1 MVIRFY
7 DFAFNLKH
15 IEPKFVS
22 SSWRVCYNAEGTFE
36 AHFPTESE
44 VLSLVANS
52 KYLVAVQGDFAAV
65 ITGYEAREDFTVYGR
80 TCNWILKKRLVL
92 PFESSNV
99 FSGKFACDTVS
110 EAFSDVSNFGVS
122 AASYGQII
130 SYAKDNISTL
140 YDVVRE
146 SLNMGSIGHT
156 VRFDTKNKK
165 WVFAT
170 IRSKETDLMVSE
182 SLKNASDTAITADI
196 LDLADSGYY
205 KKRTENSDGSVSEKF
220 TLLSAGAKTG
230 IYRWEAI
237 LSGSSEN
244 EAKAVLKS
252 KKENSELALSTH
264 GIFYGKDYSLGDI
277 VRVQIVKGTLK
288 KTAKRRIS
296 GVNVRYSGSA
306 KFEEPIF
313 EEV

>member
-7 DFAFNLKH
+7 NFAFKLKH

-22 SSWRVCYNAEGTFE
+22 SSWKVCYNAEGTFE
-36 AHFPTESE
+36 AHFPIESE
-44 VLSLVANS
+44 VLSLVAQN
-52 KYLVAVQGDFAAV
+52 KYLVAVQGEFAAI
-65 ITGYEAREDFTVYGR
+65 ITGYEAREDFAVYGR

-92 PFESSNV
+92 PFESTNV
-99 FSGKFACDTVS
+99 YSGKFACDTVS
-110 EAFSDVSNFGVS
+110 GAFSDVPNFKVS
-122 AASYGQII
+122 AESYGKII
-130 SYAKDNISTL
+130 SYAKDGISTV
-140 YDVVRE
+140 YDVIKE

-156 VRFDTKNKK
+156 VRFDTQNKR
-165 WVFAT
+165 WIFAT
-170 IRSKETDLMVSE
+170 VSSKETDLMVSE

-205 KKRTENSDGSVSEKF
+205 KKRTENTDGSLNEEF
-220 TLLSAGAKTG
+220 TLLSGGTKSG

-237 LSGSSEN
+237 LLGSSEN
-244 EAKAVLKS
+244 EALAALKS

-277 VRVQIVKGTLK
+277 VRVQIVKGALK
-288 KTAKRRIS
+288 KTAKRKIS

-306 KFEEPIF
+306 RFEEPIF